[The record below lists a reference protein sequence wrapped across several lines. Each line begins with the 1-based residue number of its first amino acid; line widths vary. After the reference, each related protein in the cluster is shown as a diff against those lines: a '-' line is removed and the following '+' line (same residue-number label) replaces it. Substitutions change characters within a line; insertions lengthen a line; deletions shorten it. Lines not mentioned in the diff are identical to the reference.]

1 VVLIAR
7 LFFVLMKASVSMARE
22 GMPMRRARE
31 EFHAVSGEEMEMV
44 QSMEVVEINAMRRA
58 CVG

>member
-1 VVLIAR
+1 
-7 LFFVLMKASVSMARE
+7 MKASVSMARE